1 MKHINSKIAN
11 LLHEGFSI
19 STLESLNENQ
29 INLLYEKA
37 KKIKK
42 EPKEATTVTTTKT
55 IYDPNEAKGKSF
67 KGTTTVMPDGKVEV
81 TKEGE
86 VTEKF
91 ESKAQQ
97 GLFWAKCNNSKGQE
111 KKKWC
116 DMAKEFS
123 DSTTKKDYKK
133 MPEKKH
139 PEKTVKTKSKKS
151 DSKDSVKKLEEGIM
165 RLIESHLPPH
175 TTKGELLYSIR
186 RHKI

>member
-1 MKHINSKIAN
+1 
-11 LLHEGFSI
+11 
-19 STLESLNENQ
+19 
-29 INLLYEKA
+29 
-37 KKIKK
+37 
-42 EPKEATTVTTTKT
+42 
-55 IYDPNEAKGKSF
+55 
-67 KGTTTVMPDGKVEV
+67 MPDGKVEV

-151 DSKDSVKKLEEGIM
+151 ESKDSVKKLEEGIM

-186 RHKI
+186 RHKR

>member
-139 PEKTVKTKSKKS
+139 PEKTVKTKRKKS